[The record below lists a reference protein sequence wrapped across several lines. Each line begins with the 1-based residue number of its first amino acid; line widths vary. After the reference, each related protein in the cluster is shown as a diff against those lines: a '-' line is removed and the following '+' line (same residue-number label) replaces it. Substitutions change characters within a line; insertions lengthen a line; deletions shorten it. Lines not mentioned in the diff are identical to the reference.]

1 MKFTIGWLKEHLDT
15 KYNDN
20 KIIEKLTDVGLE
32 VESFENVSS
41 ELDSFKIAKIINTE
55 QHPNADRLKVCD
67 VDIGQSDT
75 VRVVC
80 GAPNAKKNLLTV
92 YAGPGSIIPKNKMKL
107 SISKIRGVTSYGM
120 LCSESELNLSNESEG
135 ITELKKDKY
144 FNQIG
149 QNFFKN
155 SSVKVVDLSITPNR
169 PDCLG
174 VRGVARDLAAA
185 GVGKLKKISNKKIKK
200 DGSHNFKV
208 SITRDKNQGCTI
220 FGSCLIK
227 GVKNKES
234 PKWLKDKI
242 ESLGQKSISAIVD
255 ITNYVM
261 FDLNRPLHAYDA
273 DKIDKEIIVR
283 NSKKGETFEALDNKK
298 YKLEDDMCVISDKSG
313 VLGLGGIIGGTRTGT
328 EFDTKNILL
337 ESAYFN
343 PRSVRRTSKLLHL
356 DTDAKFRFERGID
369 PESIET
375 GLTKAAQLITD
386 ICGGKISKF
395 DIQKL
400 EKAKKNKINFKL
412 SLFEKIAGF
421 KIKDKDIERILI
433 NLGFEVK
440 NKKKELELKIP
451 TWRPDITQPIDIVEE
466 IVRIKG
472 YSNIGIFEPEKIRSQ
487 DTLNKQQKL
496 FHFLQRS
503 VASKG
508 YYETVTWSFTDSK
521 LNQLFKENYKEIK
534 IVNPISSDLDVLRN
548 SIFPNLIFYLKKNLD
563 RGFKDISLFE
573 IGPIFIGNQPGQQLT
588 VVGAIKSGKM
598 SRLNWSEKDRLVDV
612 FDAKKDAIQTLQE
625 AGYDKDNFFIREKSP
640 SYYHPGK
647 SGSIY
652 LDKDDIEPV
661 AYFGE
666 IHPNI
671 IRKLDIKTEALVK
684 FEIYL
689 DNLKENKLKLKDR
702 KSNFEYSDFQKSE
715 RDYAFVVDKKI
726 NAQDLIQLII
736 SIDKDL
742 IKSVKVFDVYEG
754 ENIPKDKKS
763 IALNVTIQSSEK
775 TLNDNDLEK
784 INNQIILMVES
795 KTGAKIRS

>member
-15 KYNDN
+15 KYKDN
-20 KIIEKLTDVGLE
+20 KIIEKLTDIGLE
-32 VESFENVSS
+32 VESFENVGS
-41 ELDSFKIAKIINTE
+41 ELDNFKVAKIINAE

-67 VDIGQSDT
+67 VDIGEKNT
-75 VRVVC
+75 IKVVC
-80 GAPNAKKNLLTV
+80 GAPNARKNLLTV

-107 SISKIRGVTSYGM
+107 SISKIRGVTSHGM

-135 ITELKKDKY
+135 ITELKQEKY
-144 FNQIG
+144 SKQIG
-149 QNFFKN
+149 KNFFQN
-155 SSVKVVDLSITPNR
+155 NVEKVVDLSITPNR

-185 GVGKLKKISNKKIKK
+185 GVGKLKNIQNKNIKK
-200 DGSHNFKV
+200 EGSQNIKV
-208 SITRDKNQGCTI
+208 SITKDKNQGCTI

-242 ESLGQKSISAIVD
+242 VSLGQKPISAIVD

-283 NSKKGETFEALDNKK
+283 NSKKGETFEALDNKQ
-298 YKLEDDMCVISDKSG
+298 YKLDDSMCVISDKSG
-313 VLGLGGIIGGTRTGT
+313 VLGLGGIIGGIRSGT
-328 EFDTKNILL
+328 EFNTKNILL
-337 ESAYFN
+337 EAAYFI
-343 PRSVRRTSKLLHL
+343 PRSIRKTSKLLNI

-369 PESIET
+369 PKSIEE
-375 GLTKAAQLITD
+375 GLTRAAQLITK

-395 DIQKL
+395 DVQKT
-400 EKAKKNKINFKL
+400 EKDKKKKIKFKL
-412 SLFEKIAGF
+412 SLFEKTAGF
-421 KIKDKDIERILI
+421 KVKDKDIIKILTD
-433 NLGFEVK
+433 LGFEIS
-440 NKKKELELKIP
+440 KKKYELELKIP

-472 YSNIGIFEPEKIRSQ
+472 YNNIATLEPERIRIK
-487 DTLNKQQKL
+487 DTLNNQQKL

-521 LNQLFKENYKEIK
+521 INQLFKEDKNEIK

-548 SIFPNLIFYLKKNLD
+548 SILPNLMFYLKKNLD
-563 RGFKDISLFE
+563 RGLKDISLFE
-573 IGPIFIGNQPGQQLT
+573 IGPIFKGNQPGQQLT
-588 VVGAIKSGKM
+588 VIGAIKSGKI
-598 SRLNWSEKDRLVDV
+598 SRLSWNEKDRLVDV
-612 FDAKKDAIQTLQE
+612 FDAKKDAIQTLNE
-625 AGYDKDNFFIREKSP
+625 AGYDKNDFFIRDKSP

-671 IRKLDIKTEALVK
+671 IKKLDINTEALVN

-689 DNLKENKLKLKDR
+689 DNLKDNKIRLKDR
-702 KSNFEYSDFQKSE
+702 KSKFEYSDYQKSE
-715 RDYAFVVDKKI
+715 RDFAFVVDKNIK
-726 NAQDLIQLII
+726 AQDLLEII
-736 SIDKDL
+736 TSIDKNL

-754 ENIPKDKKS
+754 ENIPSDKKS
-763 IALNVTIQSSEK
+763 IALNVTIQSSDK
-775 TLNDNDLEK
+775 TLDEKDLEK
-784 INNQIILMVES
+784 INNLIISTVENKS
-795 KTGAKIRS
+795 GAKIRS